1 MPPAARSPPCPG
13 SRSRSRWRRRQ
24 GFKPLDKIRALP
36 DDKIV
41 EVADFVDF
49 LKLKTD
55 EQQLSRTTTALSEH
69 AFAKIW
75 DNDDD
80 AEYDKL

>member
-1 MPPAARSPPCPG
+1 MPSP
-13 SRSRSRWRRRQ
+13 SYT
-24 GFKPLDKIRALP
+24 KDLLDKIRALP
-36 DDKIV
+36 PDKIA
-41 EVADFVDF
+41 EVADFVEF

-55 EQQLSRTTTALSEH
+55 EQQAVSAVTTLSER
-69 AFAKIW
+69 AFANVW